1 MFDRFKFGVCVCFFF
16 LILSVTVA
24 LLLPMPVCVSVFR
37 TLWIRLFVML
47 IDIKVYSFSDVSN
60 DVRCVTHNCT
70 EYREYKVKDS
80 QNSWNCRES
89 ILFRYHSRSL
99 CFFFFSCISV
109 CVFEDEV
116 LKKKKWS
123 PTNKF
128 RRVVEFLFL
137 YNRHTLGSND
147 FSVQRGRKQRRWI
160 RPLF

>member
-1 MFDRFKFGVCVCFFF
+1 MLTEANCFFFCLIDLNSAFVCAFFF

-24 LLLPMPVCVSVFR
+24 LLLPMPMPMPVCVSVFR

-80 QNSWNCRES
+80 QNSWNCRAS
-89 ILFRYHSRSL
+89 FLFRYHSRSL

-116 LKKKKWS
+116 LKKKMI
-123 PTNKF
+123 TNKQISTCCRIF
-128 RRVVEFLFL
+128 VF
-137 YNRHTLGSND
+137 
-147 FSVQRGRKQRRWI
+147 VQ
-160 RPLF
+160 